1 MFLKMSVLSHLHAY
15 NCRYPQ
21 LAIMVNYYQICKHFA
36 TYARSH
42 FPRESLV
49 KATGRIHVF
58 LLNDLTSYLT
68 GVR

>member
-1 MFLKMSVLSHLHAY
+1 MKMSVLNQLHGY

-21 LAIMVNYYQICKHFA
+21 LVIMVNYHEILKHFA

-49 KATGRIHVF
+49 KAIGRVYVF